1 MKYVLLFVE
10 TEQFTSDMAA
20 MSPSERERA
29 YDRVN
34 EWFADHAD
42 KLRGGSK
49 LKAPETAT
57 TVRLDRGEPV
67 ITDGPFVEGKEVVS
81 GYVEIEV
88 ADLDEAL
95 KAAKTSPAPTERS
108 CQITMTDI
116 TQLKRALIA
125 RVLDRDAMAPQELRR
140 ATFDNAGL
148 DEPTGTLM
156 EKVVYHA
163 DTVTDDD
170 VAAVRAAGLSED
182 QIFEIVVCA
191 AIGQANRQYEAA
203 LAALAAATGQT
214 GDRR

>member
-34 EWFADHAD
+34 EWFANHAD
-42 KLRGGSK
+42 KLRSGSK
-49 LKAPETAT
+49 LKPPETAT

-95 KAAKTSPAPTERS
+95 SSR
-108 CQITMTDI
+108 QD
-116 TQLKRALIA
+116 L
-125 RVLDRDAMAPQELRR
+125 
-140 ATFDNAGL
+140 AGL
-148 DEPTGTLM
+148 PCRRGSPNRRSSPCDRCGT
-156 EKVVYHA
+156 
-163 DTVTDDD
+163 
-170 VAAVRAAGLSED
+170 
-182 QIFEIVVCA
+182 
-191 AIGQANRQYEAA
+191 
-203 LAALAAATGQT
+203 
-214 GDRR
+214 